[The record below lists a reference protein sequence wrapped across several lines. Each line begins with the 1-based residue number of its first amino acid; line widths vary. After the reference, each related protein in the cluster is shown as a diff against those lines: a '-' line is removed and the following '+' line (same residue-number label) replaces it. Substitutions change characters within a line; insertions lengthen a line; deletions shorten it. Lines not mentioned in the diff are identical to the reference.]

1 MAKRDYYEVLGLS
14 KSASAD
20 EIKKAYRRLAMK
32 HHPDRNSDDT
42 DASEIR
48 FKEAKE
54 AYEVLSN
61 SEKRAAYDRFGH
73 DGLRGGMGGAGG
85 FGGGGFSAEGFGDI
99 FGDVF
104 GDIFGGGGA
113 RRGGG
118 AQVFRGADL
127 GYDLRLDLE
136 KAVKGDTITI
146 DVPTQVSCETCNG
159 SGAKKG
165 TDPIKCTTCGGAGQ
179 VRMQQ
184 GFFSIQQTCPQ
195 CKGAGTVIADPC
207 EDCHGRG
214 RVRKTKTLSVKVPPG
229 VDDGDR
235 IRLSGE
241 GEAGRNGGPPGDLYV
256 EIRVNPHK
264 LFERDGPDLSCE
276 VPVSFATATLGGEVE
291 LPTLD
296 GNVSLKIPGGTQS
309 GKVFRLRGK
318 GVATV
323 RDPRQGDLFARV
335 VIETPVHLTSEQKDL
350 LRQLDE
356 SLTAGGEQH
365 NPREGGWVDTVKRF
379 FDRISQ

>member
-1 MAKRDYYEVLGLS
+1 MAKRDYYEVLGVS

-32 HHPDRNSDDT
+32 HHPDRNKDD
-42 DASEIR
+42 DGSEAR

-54 AYEVLSN
+54 AYEVLKDTD
-61 SEKRAAYDRFGH
+61 KRSAYDRFGH
-73 DGLRGGMGGAGG
+73 DGVRGAAGGAGG
-85 FGGGGFSAEGFGDI
+85 FGAEGFADI

-104 GDIFGGGGA
+104 GDIFGGGG

-118 AQVFRGADL
+118 PQVFRGADL
-127 GYDLRLDLE
+127 GYELKLDLE
-136 KAVKGDTITI
+136 KAVAGDDVKI
-146 DVPTQVSCETCNG
+146 DVPTQVTCETCKG

-165 TDPIKCTTCGGAGQ
+165 SEPVQCTTCGGVGQ

-184 GFFSIQQTCPQ
+184 GFFSIQQTCPA
-195 CKGAGTVIADPC
+195 CKGAGTTIADPC
-207 EDCHGRG
+207 NDCHGRG
-214 RVRKTKTLSVKVPPG
+214 RVRKTRTLAVKVPAG

-256 EIRVNPHK
+256 EIRVKPHK
-264 LFERDGPDLSCE
+264 LFERDGSNLSCE
-276 VPVSFATATLGGEVE
+276 VPVSIAVATLGGEVE

-296 GNVSLKIPGGTQS
+296 GNVALKVPPGTQS

-318 GVATV
+318 GVRTV
-323 RDPRQGDLFARV
+323 RDARLGDLFAQV
-335 VIETPVHLTSEQKDL
+335 AVETPINLTSEQKEL
-350 LRQLDE
+350 LEKFDA
-356 SLTAGGEQH
+356 SLQSGGEKHSPRAGG
-365 NPREGGWVDTVKRF
+365 WLDTVKRF
-379 FDRISQ
+379 FERIG